1 MPDGISPPLDTAGGG
16 HDRGVLLSWVDLRTD
31 PYSTGRDGEREVGPT
46 LTLLFDPESP
56 YRDRIGH
63 VVLFYRKPTHDPK
76 RHEDFAAADA
86 TRKEIERLGARRRI
100 KVELVP
106 WHGEDPTDHRSLFEF
121 LNPQVTELGERFA
134 RQLLVV
140 HISPGTPAMQ
150 TVWVLMAEMGL
161 IRRPFVAVKSLRR
174 AHRAGRPAVV
184 PVSLDIP
191 TFYKAFHRAR
201 PMHTAPTEVGER
213 VLFDPHHFVS
223 DKLKRLYADAR
234 RFARLN
240 VPILILGERGTG
252 KTTLASWIRSNSP
265 FRQPQKDASWPS
277 VPCSQYSPE
286 TMRAELFGYVK
297 GAFTD
302 ARQDTEGL
310 LHAADGD
317 TLFLD
322 EIGDISRDLQRLLIR
337 ALEEKRFTRVGATV
351 PEESHFR
358 LITATNLPWD
368 ELRKRLDP
376 DFLDRISVLVLE
388 VPPLRQVR
396 EDLPWLWRR
405 LFQEALA
412 RAQVPAG
419 RVHLDAAGHERVV
432 RHLCRHPLPGNL
444 RDLFRVAYHLIA
456 TCTDEPDPDL
466 AGDDCIGYAL
476 EQALGGHARPVERER
491 LPRAVAAAFA
501 QDEPLDPLLPDGQ
514 IIPTRTVERA
524 FRRYLAAELRRIA
537 RQRGLQPQDLCDMT
551 DRTLQKWVKE
561 EGG

>member
-1 MPDGISPPLDTAGGG
+1 MTALSPAPPPTPEEQPLSGD
-16 HDRGVLLSWVDLRTD
+16 DGVLLSWVDLRTD
-31 PYSTGRDGEREVGPT
+31 PYSTGRDGAREVGPT

-76 RHEDFAAADA
+76 RHEDFAATDA
-86 TRKEIERLGARRRI
+86 TRREIERLGARRRI
-100 KVELVP
+100 RVELVP
-106 WHGEDPTDHRSLFEF
+106 WHGEDPTDHRLLFEF
-121 LNPQVTELGERFA
+121 LNPKVAELGERFA
-134 RQLLVV
+134 GRPLVV

-161 IRRPFVAVKSLRR
+161 IRPPFVAVKSLRR

-184 PVSLDIP
+184 PVRLDIP
-191 TFYKAFHRAR
+191 TFYKAFQRAR
-201 PMHTAPTEVGER
+201 PRHAPPLEAGDR
-213 VLFDPHHFVS
+213 ILFDPRHFVS
-223 DKLKRLYADAR
+223 ERLRRLYADAR

-240 VPILILGERGTG
+240 VPVLILGERGTG

-265 FRQPQKDASWPS
+265 FRDPKKDASWPS
-277 VPCSQYSPE
+277 VPCSQYTPE

-351 PEESHFR
+351 PEESRFR
-358 LITATNLPWD
+358 LLTATNLPWD
-368 ELRKRLDP
+368 DLKDRLDP

-388 VPPLRQVR
+388 VPPLREVR
-396 EDLPWLWRR
+396 DDLPWLWRH
-405 LFQEALA
+405 LFQEALR
-412 RAQVPAG
+412 RAQIPAG
-419 RVHLDAAGHERVV
+419 QVRLTDADHERIV
-432 RHLCRHPLPGNL
+432 RHLSRHPLPGNL
-444 RDLFRVAYHLIA
+444 RDLLRVAYHL
-456 TCTDEPDPDL
+456 L
-466 AGDDCIGYAL
+466 ALCAEDADAAPVGYAL
-476 EQALGGHARPVERER
+476 ERALSGPAELTGRDH

-501 QDEPLDPLLPDGQ
+501 HAEPLDPLLPDGQ
-514 IIPTRTVERA
+514 IIPTRRVERA

-561 EGG
+561 DDETS